1 MYIYLEFTFVL
12 DWIFRASFRICC
24 CYCFLTVWFMIQR
37 RHSIRLKPVLWV
49 RYWRF
54 LCHNTTRNP
63 FGSKGLNHLPLL
75 PFTCYGKRENT
86 TKQNQKT
93 KKWKRDFVSNSCFM
107 QEQRDRERERCG
119 LFSYCLVFCPFICLA
134 KTNSPA
140 ILCKS
145 HEINGRNRQPQN
157 PFFFTQIPTWV
168 DQTFWNNPFFQF
180 QQKFNNAP

>member
-24 CYCFLTVWFMIQR
+24 CCCCCCFVTVWFMIQR

-54 LCHNTTRNP
+54 LRHNTTRNP
-63 FGSKGLNHLPLL
+63 FGSRGLNHLPLL

-93 KKWKRDFVSNSCFM
+93 KKWKRDFVWNSCFM
-107 QEQRDRERERCG
+107 QEQRDRERERGAVCFPIAWFSVHSFVWQKQTLPPFPASPMKLMEETVNPKI
-119 LFSYCLVFCPFICLA
+119 LFFYPN
-134 KTNSPA
+134 TNLGWPD
-140 ILCKS
+140 ILK
-145 HEINGRNRQPQN
+145 
-157 PFFFTQIPTWV
+157 
-168 DQTFWNNPFFQF
+168 
-180 QQKFNNAP
+180 